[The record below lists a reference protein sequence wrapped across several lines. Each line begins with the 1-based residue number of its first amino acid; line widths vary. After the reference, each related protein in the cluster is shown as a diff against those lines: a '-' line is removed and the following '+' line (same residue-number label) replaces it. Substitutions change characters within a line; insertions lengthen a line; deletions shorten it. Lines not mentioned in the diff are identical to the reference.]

1 MAGYSTE
8 SLWTSDEAIEQLLLP
23 YRKAIEEGLGQ
34 VKEKDKRLSEVAYE
48 YVRGSGKLLRPT
60 IVLLS
65 CDAVGGSRDKAMPI
79 AIAYELAHSASLT
92 QDDIIDDSPTRH
104 NRSTAHTK
112 HGVTTAILISD
123 MLIFEIFEQL
133 GRYAA
138 TELSA
143 RKVGTIIRYVSSAAK
158 QMAEGEYL
166 EMQLSK
172 SAEPSVDDYLE
183 LASLKTGALFG
194 AAAASG
200 GAVGGARQSIV
211 RDLYEF
217 GINLGISF
225 QMRDDILDITGS
237 EEEMGKPMLKD
248 MQNNAAN
255 IVLVHALSHANPQQK
270 AVIRGMI
277 ARNEYGLADVV
288 MVKKI
293 LEELGSVDYASGFC
307 VKHAAIARARLK
319 SLPKS
324 GARRA
329 LEELTLW
336 LEGRRR

>member
-1 MAGYSTE
+1 MAGYNTE
-8 SLWTSDEAIEQLLLP
+8 SLVTSDETMEHLLLP
-23 YRKAIEEGLGQ
+23 YRRAIEEGLAQ
-34 VKEKDKRLSEVAYE
+34 VKEKDKKLSEVAFE
-48 YVRGSGKLLRPT
+48 YVRSSGKLLRPT

-65 CDAVGGSRDKAMPI
+65 CDAVGGSRDKALPI

-92 QDDIIDDSPTRH
+92 QDDIIDNSSTRH
-104 NRSTAHTK
+104 NKSTAHTK

-133 GRYAA
+133 ARYASK
-138 TELSA
+138 ELSA
-143 RKVGTIIRYVSSAAK
+143 RKVGILISYVSRAAK
-158 QMAEGEYL
+158 EMAEGEFL

-172 SAEPSVDDYLE
+172 RMDPSVDDYLE

-200 GAVGGARQSIV
+200 AVVGGAKQQTLK
-211 RDLYEF
+211 DLYEF

-225 QMRDDILDITGS
+225 QMRDDILDMTGS
-237 EEEMGKPMLKD
+237 AEVMGKPLLKD

-255 IVLVHALSHANPQQK
+255 IVLVHALSHANAQQK
-270 AVIRGMI
+270 IAIRGMM
-277 ARNEYGLADVV
+277 ARNEYGLADAVA
-288 MVKKI
+288 VKKI
-293 LEELGSVDYASGFC
+293 LDDLGSLDYASGYC

-319 SLPKS
+319 SLPRS
-324 GARRA
+324 SARHT

-336 LEGRRR
+336 LEGRRS